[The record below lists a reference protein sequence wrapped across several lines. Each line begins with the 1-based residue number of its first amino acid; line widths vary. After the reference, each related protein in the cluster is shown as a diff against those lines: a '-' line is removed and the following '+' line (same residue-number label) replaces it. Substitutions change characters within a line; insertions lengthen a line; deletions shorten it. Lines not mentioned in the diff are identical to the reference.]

1 MLLHF
6 IAAVFN
12 FEVSSKAI
20 YIKAF
25 IKKNWGG
32 DLFCFKHLKMYYNEI
47 HHFVAFLS
55 DVSPK
60 MTSQN

>member
-32 DLFCFKHLKMYYNEI
+32 ATCFVLN
-47 HHFVAFLS
+47 
-55 DVSPK
+55 
-60 MTSQN
+60 T